1 MIGFALLF
9 IPFVI
14 LLVRWSAANGYVI
27 SGEYG
32 ATKSLG
38 ASWQATDGRSW
49 SIFGAGLLLWIV
61 LAVIAGMAS
70 GLIGGIAFA
79 ARPGELLSPMLA
91 IAVAVSSVVSSF
103 TNAVSL
109 AFSIAVFHLVAP
121 ADTSVADV
129 FE

>member
-1 MIGFALLF
+1 
-9 IPFVI
+9 
-14 LLVRWSAANGYVI
+14 
-27 SGEYG
+27 
-32 ATKSLG
+32 
-38 ASWQATDGRSW
+38 
-49 SIFGAGLLLWIV
+49 
-61 LAVIAGMAS
+61 MAS